1 MPKRGSNLKRLPK
14 PGNAIHLSDDGYNT
28 SKSKLARHKA
38 LSRSS
43 KKHGSL
49 VVMRRLNLIK
59 NLSRENKSKYV
70 MKDDVEYLKKMY
82 AREKKGKKGS
92 KIGSKKGTKRG
103 NK

>member
-1 MPKRGSNLKRLPK
+1 MPKHGSNLKRLPK
-14 PGNAIHLSDDGYNT
+14 PGNTIHLSDEGYNT

-43 KKHGSL
+43 RKYGSL

-82 AREKKGKKGS
+82 AREKKKRSNKK
-92 KIGSKKGTKRG
+92 GSKKGTKRG